1 MGSIYR
7 LVIQYQ
13 WDTLY
18 IFIDV
23 KMNENYAAREFVE
36 VVSDLI
42 PLIVSSL

>member
-1 MGSIYR
+1 MGSIYK
-7 LVIQYQ
+7 LFVQYQ

-23 KMNENYAAREFVE
+23 EMNENYAAREFVE